1 MARSSG
7 SALESDSSVL
17 AARLGRLRIERGWT
31 LADLSRLT
39 GLSKPYLSR
48 LESGQRQPSLAALLA
63 LARTYE
69 TPLQSLL
76 ESGALQGASP
86 VVIQGNRAQIQR
98 GNGLRY
104 RAISG
109 GGALV
114 NLSAVHVTV
123 PRRRRQT
130 VLSRHD
136 GEELLYVLSG
146 TLNLGFEHESHT
158 LHPGDSAHFD
168 ARVPHRLSA
177 ADADDAQVLM
187 VAYVPSGTSGHT
199 HTSLP
204 RASGLRPRTQSRVA
218 ARSSSAAVPICASL
232 EEAPG
237 STGPSDH

>member
-1 MARSSG
+1 MTRSSG
-7 SALESDSSVL
+7 SSIESDSSIL
-17 AARLGRLRIERGWT
+17 AARLNRLRIERGWT
-31 LADLSRLT
+31 LAELSKLT

-69 TPLQSLL
+69 TALQSLL
-76 ESGALQGASP
+76 DSGSVQGGSP
-86 VVIQGNRAQIQR
+86 MVIQGNRAQIQR

-123 PRRRRQT
+123 PRRRRQAA
-130 VLSRHD
+130 LSRHD

-146 TLNLGFEHESHT
+146 SLNLGFEHESHT
-158 LHPGDSAHFD
+158 LHQGDSAHFD

-177 ADADDAQVLM
+177 AGADDAQVLM
-187 VAYVPSGTSGHT
+187 VAYVPETGAGLEHPAATESSRRRSGPK
-199 HTSLP
+199 P
-204 RASGLRPRTQSRVA
+204 RKA
-218 ARSSSAAVPICASL
+218 ARDAPAPLPICASL
-232 EEAPG
+232 EDASG
-237 STGPSDH
+237 